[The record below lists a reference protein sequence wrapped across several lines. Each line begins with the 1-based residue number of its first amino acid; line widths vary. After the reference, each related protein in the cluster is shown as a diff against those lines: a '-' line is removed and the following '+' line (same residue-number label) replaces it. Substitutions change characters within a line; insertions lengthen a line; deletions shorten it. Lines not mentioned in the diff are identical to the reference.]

1 MGRKS
6 GTILATVLF
15 VVYSSIVMSC
25 IETVLTATVGKGE
38 LMDILWLV
46 LALIGLPVSGLLTA
60 LTMKLLHKIL

>member
-25 IETVLTATVGKGE
+25 IETVLIAAVGRGE
-38 LMDILWLV
+38 LMDTLWLV
-46 LALIGLPVSGLLTA
+46 LALIGLPFSGLLTA
-60 LTMKLLHKIL
+60 LTLRLLHKNL

>member
-25 IETVLTATVGKGE
+25 IERVLISAVGRGE
-38 LMDILWLV
+38 QMDMLWLI

-60 LTMKLLHKIL
+60 LTLMLLNKIL